1 MSREGRDLSSRLTQ
15 QAARNGR
22 FGDLATPLSVHKLQ
36 TALHAKAKE
45 NPSYRFYAL
54 YDKLYRADV
63 LQYAYACCKANDG
76 APGVDGKRF
85 EDIELYGL
93 ERWLEELALELRE
106 ERYQPEAI
114 RRVYIPKPNGKLRP
128 LGIATIRDR
137 VAMMAAVLVLGVIF
151 EADLP
156 EEQYGYREKRSALDA
171 VRQVHSLLNTG
182 HRHVVDADL
191 SEYYETIPH
200 SELFQSVA
208 RRVVDRRVLHLIKMW
223 ITAAV
228 EDTDERGRKKRTT
241 RNRDEKR
248 GLPQGSPLSPLLS
261 NLYMR
266 RFVLGWKRL
275 GYEEQFGARIV
286 TYADDLV
293 ICCKRGAEEALERM
307 RQIMHRLKLTVNEE
321 KTHICSVPGQ
331 HFDFLGYQFGRC
343 YSTKTGRAYL
353 GTRPSKKSV
362 KKLIRAI
369 HEQTS
374 NRTYLLDAETLVKG
388 LNRKLQ
394 GWSNY
399 FKLGPVGAAYNA
411 VDRYTL
417 ARLRRWL
424 CRKHKVYSHGYRR
437 VPVGYIYQTLG
448 LVQLSKLRGN
458 LPWAKA

>member
-1 MSREGRDLSSRLTQ
+1 LG
-15 QAARNGR
+15 N
-22 FGDLATPLSVHKLQ
+22 LATPPSVQKLQ

-45 NPSYRFYAL
+45 NPSCRFYSL

-63 LQYAYACCKANDG
+63 LQYAYACCKANQG
-76 APGVDGKRF
+76 APGVDEKRF
-85 EDIELYGL
+85 EDIEVHGL
-93 ERWLEELALELRE
+93 EQWLGELALGLRKE
-106 ERYQPEAI
+106 TYQPEAI

-137 VAMMAAVLVLGVIF
+137 VAMTAAVLVLGSIF

-156 EEQYGYREKRSALDA
+156 AEQYGYRAERSALDA

-182 HRHVVDADL
+182 HTHVVDADL

-200 SELFQSVA
+200 EELLQSVA

-228 EDTDERGRKKRTT
+228 EDTDERGNKKRTT

-275 GYEEQFGARIV
+275 GYEQRFGGHIV

-293 ICCKRGAEEALERM
+293 ICCKRGAEEALSEM
-307 RQIMHRLKLTVNEE
+307 RQIMQKLRLRVNEE
-321 KTHICSVPGQ
+321 KTHVCAVPEEY
-331 HFDFLGYQFGRC
+331 FDFLGYQFGRF
-343 YSTKTGRAYL
+343 YSPKTGKAYL

-362 KKLIRAI
+362 RRLIRSL
-369 HEQTS
+369 HELTDHRKCS
-374 NRTYLLDAETLVKG
+374 LDAEELVNS
-388 LNRKLQ
+388 LNRKLR
-394 GWSNY
+394 GWANY
-399 FKLGPVGAAYNA
+399 FKLGPVSRAYRA
-411 VDRYTL
+411 VDTYTTT
-417 ARLRRWL
+417 RLRRWL
-424 CRKHKVYSHGYRR
+424 RHKHKVRSRGIGCYPDKYLYGS
-437 VPVGYIYQTLG
+437 LG
-448 LVQLSKLRGN
+448 LVRLSVLTRN
-458 LPWAKA
+458 LPWATA

>member
-1 MSREGRDLSSRLTQ
+1 MG
-15 QAARNGR
+15 N
-22 FGDLATPLSVHKLQ
+22 LATPLSVQKLQ

-45 NPSYRFYAL
+45 NPSFRFYAL

-63 LQYAYACCKANDG
+63 LQYAYACCKANQG

-85 EDIELYGL
+85 EDIEAYGL
-93 ERWLEELALELRE
+93 ERWLGELAQELRKE
-106 ERYQPEAI
+106 TYEPEAI

-137 VAMMAAVLVLGVIF
+137 VAMTAAVLVLGAIF

-156 EEQYGYREKRSALDA
+156 AEQYGYRAERSALDA

-182 HRHVVDADL
+182 HTHVVDADL

-200 SELFQSVA
+200 SELLQSVA
-208 RRVVDRRVLHLIKMW
+208 RRVMDRKVLHLIKMW
-223 ITAAV
+223 ITAVV
-228 EDTDERGRKKRTT
+228 EDTDERGNKKRTT

-275 GYEEQFGARIV
+275 GYEQQFGGRIV

-293 ICCKRGAEEALERM
+293 ICCKRGADEALGKM
-307 RQIMHRLKLTVNEE
+307 RQIMQRLRLTVNEE
-321 KTHICSVPGQ
+321 KTHICRVPVAY
-331 HFDFLGYQFGRC
+331 FDFLGYQFGRF
-343 YSTKTGRAYL
+343 YSKKTGKAYL

-362 KKLIRAI
+362 KRLIVSI
-369 HEQTS
+369 HELTTHRRS
-374 NRTYLLDAETLVKG
+374 LLEAEVLVG
-388 LNRKLQ
+388 DLNRKLR
-394 GWSNY
+394 GWANY
-399 FKLGPVGAAYNA
+399 FKLGPVSPAYRA
-411 VDRYTL
+411 VDRYTKT
-417 ARLRRWL
+417 RLRRWL
-424 CRKHKVYSHGYRR
+424 RHKHKVRNRGRR
-437 VPVGYIYQTLG
+437 CFSDEYLYQRLG
-448 LVQLSKLRGN
+448 LVQLPVLTRN